1 MRRHLVLVLLLL
13 SAWQLG
19 SAGWIQV
26 KAGLGQWL
34 LERAWQ
40 ERLESGEAIE
50 PWPGAVGRPVAR
62 LRMPRLSID
71 QLVLDGL
78 ETPVMAWGP
87 GMAVGAGG
95 HRVLAAHRD
104 THFSFLRAV
113 ETGDRFELTD
123 TRGYRRWWRVESIR
137 VVDARTTGI
146 DLHAPI
152 DAMTL
157 ITCFPFD
164 APVAGGPER
173 LVVRLRPGLPP
184 NPDRLALETST

>member
-1 MRRHLVLVLLLL
+1 MRRFLILSLLLVA
-13 SAWQLG
+13 AWQLG
-19 SAGWIQV
+19 SAGWIQA

-40 ERLESGEAIE
+40 ETLESGAAVE
-50 PWPGAVGRPVAR
+50 PWPGAIGHPVAR

-87 GMAVGAGG
+87 GMAVGEGG

-104 THFSFLRAV
+104 THFSFLRHV
-113 ETGDRFELTD
+113 ETGDRFELID
-123 TRGYRRWWRVESIR
+123 KRGQRRWWWVEAIR
-137 VVDARTTGI
+137 IVDARKTGI
-146 DLHAPI
+146 DLHSRNET
-152 DAMTL
+152 MTL
-157 ITCFPFD
+157 ITCYPFD

-173 LVVRLRPGLPP
+173 LVVQLRP
-184 NPDRLALETST
+184 LAPEGGEST